1 VGPVRKQSMKSTA
14 ILRGALL
21 GVALLADV
29 VSAANSSK
37 EAAAFKNGTGAVS
50 GQLSGT
56 FCNQVVYGA
65 GETVT
70 LNPLSSG
77 SGGRAL
83 SIRTDAEGRFVFG
96 DLPPG
101 EYELRTQLDWTTT
114 YVEVY
119 DDGTRDRLYADH
131 SKQLVALVQV
141 KPHQTA
147 HVTTFS
153 ESGTR
158 DAIYAYGGILSKPHH
173 PLVNCQ

>member
-1 VGPVRKQSMKSTA
+1 MKCMA

-21 GVALLADV
+21 FALGVALSFANV

-37 EAAAFKNGTGAVS
+37 EAGAYKNGAGALS

-65 GETVT
+65 GETVS

-77 SGGRAL
+77 SGGRAI
-83 SIRTDAEGRFVFG
+83 SIRTDADGRFVFR

-101 EYELRTQLDWTTT
+101 EYELRTQLNWTTT

-131 SKQLVALVQV
+131 SKQLVARVQV

-147 HVTTFS
+147 HVATFS
-153 ESGTR
+153 EGSAR
-158 DAIYAYGGILSKPHH
+158 DAFYAYGGVLSKPHH

>member
-1 VGPVRKQSMKSTA
+1 MA
-14 ILRGALL
+14 ILRGGLLVAL
-21 GVALLADV
+21 GVALWLADV
-29 VSAANSSK
+29 VSAANSAK
-37 EAAAFKNGTGAVS
+37 EAGAYKTGAGAIS

-83 SIRTDAEGRFVFG
+83 SIRTDADGRFVFR

-131 SKQLVALVQV
+131 SKQLVARVQV

-153 ESGTR
+153 ERTR

>member
-1 VGPVRKQSMKSTA
+1 MKSTA
-14 ILRGALL
+14 VLRGALL
-21 GVALLADV
+21 VALGVALFLADV
-29 VSAANSSK
+29 VSGANSSK
-37 EAAAFKNGTGAVS
+37 EAGAYKNGTGALS

-77 SGGRAL
+77 SGGRAV
-83 SIRTDAEGRFVFG
+83 SIRTDAAGRFVFR

-101 EYELRTQLDWTTT
+101 EYELRAQLSWTTT

-131 SKQLVALVQV
+131 SKQLGARVQV

-158 DAIYAYGGILSKPHH
+158 DAFYAYGGVLSKPHH